1 MIDLERETTADLL
14 RLHARVEAELRRREV
29 LRTGNGPVGDY
40 AEHLFRRAYGWA
52 LEANSKAGYDAVD
65 ASGNRYQI
73 KGRREAA
80 GTKSRQLSAIRNLA
94 AGDFDFLAAVLFDEH
109 YGVSRA
115 IVLPRS
121 VVLLRASYSAHTN
134 SHILILSDALW
145 ALPEARDVTPDLIR
159 AAP

>member
-1 MIDLERETTADLL
+1 MIDLETFTPADLL
-14 RLHARVEAELRRREV
+14 RLHARIEAELRRRDI
-29 LRTGNGPVGDY
+29 LRTGNGPVGDF
-40 AEHLFRRAYGWA
+40 AEHLFRRAFGWT

-73 KGRREAA
+73 KGRRETG
-80 GTKSRQLSAIRNLA
+80 GTRSRQLSAIRNLT

-109 YGVSRA
+109 YGVTRA

-121 VVLLRASYSAHTN
+121 VVLLRASFSAHTN
-134 SHILILSDALW
+134 SHILILSDAMW
-145 ALPEARDVTPDLIR
+145 NLPEARDVTADLVR